1 MLSAGVGISLPRPF
15 TLVISPKS
23 FSFHTTAAAVQAVAD
38 RGATVAA
45 DGEEYGV
52 RTQGDKCEWSTQVA
66 TDSGK
71 DATIEEVKKL
81 GLTFVQCRYCK
92 SIFEK

>member
-1 MLSAGVGISLPRPF
+1 MTVETA
-15 TLVISPKS
+15 
-23 FSFHTTAAAVQAVAD
+23 HTTVAAVQAVVD

-71 DATIEEVKKL
+71 DVKVEEVKKL
-81 GLTFVQCRYCK
+81 GLTFGLFGVTRRQIGQRSYP
-92 SIFEK
+92 